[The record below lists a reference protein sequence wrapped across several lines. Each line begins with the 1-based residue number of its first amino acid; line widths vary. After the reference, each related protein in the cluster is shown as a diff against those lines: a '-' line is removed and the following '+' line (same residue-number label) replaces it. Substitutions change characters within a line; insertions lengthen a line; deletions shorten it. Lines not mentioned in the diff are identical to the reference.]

1 MLWLKIAELN
11 VSLITGGTVIE
22 YMKVKNR
29 KQFGKRMKKM
39 LQNGE
44 LDFGAVLVDMAAV
57 ERIAVKWHEVH

>member
-1 MLWLKIAELN
+1 MKIAELN
-11 VSLITGGTVIE
+11 VSLMTGGMVTE
-22 YMKVKNR
+22 YMKVKNH

-57 ERIAVKWHEVH
+57 EQIAVKWHEVH